1 MNKNKFETNMELKD
15 YTVQFNTLANTYKLN
30 RSQSGTAVCT
40 PMNGEVLG
48 HFSEEYND
56 TLQQHVDLA
65 KEAFA
70 KWKVYPAPK
79 RGEMMRQFGN
89 AVREAKIKNIKSRET

>member
-15 YTVQFNTLANTYKLN
+15 YTVQFNTLANKYKLN
-30 RSQSGTAVCT
+30 HSQSGTAVCT

-48 HFSEEYND
+48 YFSEEYND

-65 KEAFA
+65 KEAFV

-79 RGEMMRQFGN
+79 RGEMMRQFG
-89 AVREAKIKNIKSRET
+89 KM